1 MLMKKN
7 YIYNYYLKN
16 APIGTHNAT
25 LVDVESFC
33 NEDDS
38 KPYVSVTFY
47 IDSLDKNF
55 TYCFRKSSSF
65 LSKNVAF
72 LNMLK
77 KATNKPFSDI
87 NDLIGEC
94 FIITIAVSPHYDEKK
109 EAYIK
114 ITDIKTG
121 KEVK

>member
-1 MLMKKN
+1 MKKN

-16 APIGTHNAT
+16 APIGTHKAT
-25 LVDVESFC
+25 LTDVESFC

-38 KPYVSVTFY
+38 KPYVSVMFY

-55 TYCFRKSSSF
+55 AYCFRKSNSF
-65 LSKNVAF
+65 LSKNVTF
-72 LNMLK
+72 FNMLK
-77 KATNKPFSDI
+77 KATKRPFSDI
-87 NDLIGEC
+87 NELIGES

-114 ITDIKTG
+114 ITDIKSG
-121 KEVK
+121 KEAK

>member
-33 NEDDS
+33 NEDES

-94 FIITIAVSPHYDEKK
+94 FIITISVSPHYDEKK

>member
-16 APIGTHNAT
+16 TPIATHKAT
-25 LVDVESFC
+25 LTDVESFC

-38 KPYVSVTFY
+38 KTYVSVTFY
-47 IDSLDKNF
+47 IDSLNKNF

-94 FIITIAVSPHYDEKK
+94 FIITISVSTHYDEKK

-114 ITDIKTG
+114 ITDIKSG
-121 KEVK
+121 KEAK